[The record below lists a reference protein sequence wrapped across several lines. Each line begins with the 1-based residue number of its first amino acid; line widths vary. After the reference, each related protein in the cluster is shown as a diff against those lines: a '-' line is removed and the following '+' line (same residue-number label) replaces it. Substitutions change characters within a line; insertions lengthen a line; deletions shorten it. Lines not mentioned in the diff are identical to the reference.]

1 MATLSTS
8 EQEIIVKQEHSVSK
22 DQEMA
27 TLSTS
32 EQEITVKQ
40 EHSVSIDQEMATLS
54 TSEQEITVKQEH
66 SVSKDQEMAILSTSE
81 QEITVKQEH
90 SVSKDQEMAT
100 LSTSEQEITVKQEHS
115 VSKDQEMA
123 TLSTSEQGIT
133 VKQEHLDE
141 KAREMMTLQSDT
153 QENPCG
159 LDHFLDPMLSP
170 LFLTGPFGR
179 LVVVDEFTTNYQKI
193 LTTTASSNK
202 IILARQFGRM
212 PSNILGMSMV
222 SLAFRPSF
230 IHKPVF
236 AQLGL
241 LTDFNS
247 LMSTAALNNILM
259 AKCKYW
265 SHKVVHPSMISPAD
279 SLEELVHQLAE
290 QMGWKPSQVD
300 TTSHLQTLVIAIW
313 PALVATSSKEVG
325 KSSRT
330 STGLSTFPRSFR
342 EWGEV
347 LIETYKHIESW
358 EDLTFSPD
366 FSSEDKTVLARIALE
381 SGLLCR
387 RVKTSN
393 FLLLVVS
400 KQFFL
405 SKVIKSLITFPEL
418 NNKYQLLPPEI
429 IPQLEMKDELDKAMN
444 SPEDE
449 NQTLCDPTK
458 TKQMKDPLN
467 CRVIESLT
475 KTCDEKPVALSSNL
489 VGVDKKHSLL
499 RTKLR
504 TNLSSK
510 GTSSNRPSFLK
521 DPHLARVLPN
531 GDYGQMVLLD
541 SCDLGA
547 VIEDVIR
554 SLSESCIDYKFVHE
568 KPTANRSKR
577 KEKEFGSNLNTC
589 KILIGGK
596 TVTIGQHKKMKGATV
611 IAAKKLMTKLKLQHF
626 FVKGPRPR
634 FLPVPFIP
642 DEKAFVI
649 YAEKLLQEYSREET
663 SSALVVKTDLGTKKE
678 KILGRIAKRLD
689 LKMFHS
695 QPNIHSLVI
704 TKLTNFWTLVKLL
717 ASGDRNANYKL
728 IAPPL

>member
-1 MATLSTS
+1 MNLGFVPTLMDDRTRPAGIGTDVVNNSVS
-8 EQEIIVKQEHSVSK
+8 PIFLSWARSIVKHAGKYSHNLV
-22 DQEMA
+22 
-27 TLSTS
+27 
-32 EQEITVKQ
+32 
-40 EHSVSIDQEMATLS
+40 
-54 TSEQEITVKQEH
+54 
-66 SVSKDQEMAILSTSE
+66 
-81 QEITVKQEH
+81 
-90 SVSKDQEMAT
+90 
-100 LSTSEQEITVKQEHS
+100 
-115 VSKDQEMA
+115 
-123 TLSTSEQGIT
+123 
-133 VKQEHLDE
+133 
-141 KAREMMTLQSDT
+141 
-153 QENPCG
+153 
-159 LDHFLDPMLSP
+159 FSP
-170 LFLTGPFGR
+170 LFSREELEVIKRVG
-179 LVVVDEFTTNYQKI
+179 QKAN
-193 LTTTASSNK
+193 L
-202 IILARQFGRM
+202 
-212 PSNILGMSMV
+212 
-222 SLAFRPSF
+222 RPSF
-230 IHKPVF
+230 RGNVEGEDL
-236 AQLGL
+236 QLVLGRDIWTIAREL
-241 LTDFNS
+241 LKVGGHNDNYQLIPPRNMGTLPSPICHSTTFNQQVPN
-247 LMSTAALNNILM
+247 STQDSMTSNQTSAELDLKTFK

-265 SHKVVHPSMISPAD
+265 SHKVVHPSMIIPAD

-290 QMGWKPSQVD
+290 QMGWKPLPSQ
-300 TTSHLQTLVIAIW
+300 
-313 PALVATSSKEVG
+313 EVE

-330 STGLSTFPRSFR
+330 STGLSTFPRSFS

-418 NNKYQLLPPEI
+418 NNKYELLPPEI

-449 NQTLCDPTK
+449 HQTLCDPAK

-467 CRVIESLT
+467 CRVIESLS
-475 KTCDEKPVALSSNL
+475 KTCDEKPVASSSNL

-499 RTKLR
+499 RNKLR

-510 GTSSNRPSFLK
+510 GTVSNRPSFLK
-521 DPHLARVLPN
+521 DPQLAKVLPN

-554 SLSESCIDYKFVHE
+554 SLSESCIDFEFVHVRP
-568 KPTANRSKR
+568 KKR
-577 KEKEFGSNLNTC
+577 KEREFGLKLNTC

-596 TVTIGQHKKMKGATV
+596 TVTIGQHKKMRGAAV
-611 IAAKKLMTKLKLQHF
+611 IAANKLMTKLKLQHF

-634 FLPVPFIP
+634 FLPVPFIS

-663 SSALVVKTDLGTKKE
+663 SSALVLKTDLRAKKE

-689 LKMFHS
+689 LKMFRS
-695 QPNIHSLVI
+695 QPNIHSIVI

-717 ASGDRNANYKL
+717 ASGDQNANYKL
-728 IAPPL
+728 IAPPS